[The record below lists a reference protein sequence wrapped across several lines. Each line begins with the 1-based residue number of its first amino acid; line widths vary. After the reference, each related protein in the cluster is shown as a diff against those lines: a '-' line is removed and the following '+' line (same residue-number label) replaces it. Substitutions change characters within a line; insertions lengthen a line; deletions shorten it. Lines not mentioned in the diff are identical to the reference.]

1 MKYNMD
7 LIKLKLYN
15 FNFYLLQNSIMTSNV
30 LPSNVLRH
38 ISEYSKPVSR
48 PDWRTLRKMTDY
60 KLYSIIMNV
69 IKKKVNLVLIL
80 QTNMK
85 DSLWYNLYSFTR
97 CWGIEGTSSHYNM
110 SEDELLKID
119 GIIEAIEINTNR
131 MEQIRMKRLYG
142 YI

>member
-1 MKYNMD
+1 
-7 LIKLKLYN
+7 
-15 FNFYLLQNSIMTSNV
+15 MTSNV

-48 PDWRTLRKMTDY
+48 PNWRTLRKMTDY
-60 KLYSIIMNV
+60 KLYSIITNV
-69 IKKKVNLVLIL
+69 IRKQVNLVLIF
-80 QTNMK
+80 QKNMK
-85 DSLWYNLYSFTR
+85 DTLWYNLYSFTQ

-119 GIIEAIEINTNR
+119 GIIEAIEINKNR

>member
-1 MKYNMD
+1 MP
-7 LIKLKLYN
+7 
-15 FNFYLLQNSIMTSNV
+15 SIV
-30 LPSNVLRH
+30 LPSSVIRL
-38 ISEYSKPVSR
+38 IKEYSKPLSR

-60 KLYSIIMNV
+60 KLYSIITNV
-69 IKKKVNLVLIL
+69 IRKQVKLVLIL
-80 QTNMK
+80 QINMK
-85 DSLWYNLYSFTR
+85 DSLWYNLYSFTQ

-119 GIIEAIEINTNR
+119 GIIEAIEINKNR

>member
-1 MKYNMD
+1 
-7 LIKLKLYN
+7 
-15 FNFYLLQNSIMTSNV
+15 MTSIV
-30 LPSNVLRH
+30 LPSNVLRL

-85 DSLWYNLYSFTR
+85 DSLWYNLYGFTQ

-119 GIIEAIEINTNR
+119 GMIEAIEINKNR
-131 MEQIRMKRLYG
+131 MERIRRTRLYG
-142 YI
+142 FL